1 MKSLYVIF
9 LLPVLCL
16 LGACAQ
22 LVMPEADR
30 ELAQLPAGN
39 YRLDPDHTRVLFKV
53 DHLGI
58 SSYVGRFN
66 DVDASLQYNPDM
78 PEKSRLTATVAM
90 DSLDVNDADF
100 AETLT
105 GCDWLCA
112 EKYPQAV
119 FETTANAEV
128 DGNRLVFPGQLRFRG
143 VTRDIRLTVNI
154 RGGAD
159 NMLTGRYTIGF
170 DAGLSFD
177 RSNFGMDRYI
187 PVVGDRVAIEV
198 YAEFLREKE

>member
-1 MKSLYVIF
+1 MKYPAVF
-9 LLPVLCL
+9 VLLPVLLL

-66 DVDASLQYNPDM
+66 KTDASLQYDADAPG
-78 PEKSRLTATVAM
+78 KSRLTATVTM
-90 DSLDVNDADF
+90 NSLDVNDVDF
-100 AETLT
+100 ADTLT

-128 DGNRLVFPGQLRFRG
+128 EGNRLIFPGDLRFRG
-143 VTRDIRLTVNI
+143 VTREAEIVVDI

-159 NMLTGRYTIGF
+159 NMLTGCYTIGF
-170 DAGLSFD
+170 DASLSFN
-177 RSNFGMDRYI
+177 RSDFGMDKYI
-187 PVVGDRVAIEV
+187 PVVGDRVEIEV
-198 YAEFLREKE
+198 YAEFLREK

>member
-1 MKSLYVIF
+1 MKYPAVL
-9 LLPVLCL
+9 LCLPVLWL
-16 LGACAQ
+16 LSACAQ

-30 ELAQLPAGN
+30 ELVDLPAGN
-39 YRLDPDHTRVLFKV
+39 YRLDPDHTRVLFKI

-66 DVDASLQYNPDM
+66 TVDASLQYNPDT

-90 DSLDVNDADF
+90 DSLDVNDTDF
-100 AETLT
+100 AGTLT

-119 FETTANAEV
+119 FETTADAEV
-128 DGNRLVFPGQLRFRG
+128 EGNRLVFPGQLRFRG

-170 DAGLSFD
+170 DAELSFD
-177 RSNFGMDRYI
+177 RSDFGMDRYI
-187 PVVGDRVAIEV
+187 PVVGDRVEIEV
-198 YAEFLREKE
+198 YTEFLRER